1 MKQAAGILTL
11 GLAALAVQAEETAK
25 CERTKVAVL
34 YDHPLCL
41 THGCLE
47 RTRTNNPQGCG
58 CGWSNSG
65 GKLALIP
72 KMTPLSTY

>member
-41 THGCLE
+41 TWMFG
-47 RTRTNNPQGCG
+47 TNQN
-58 CGWSNSG
+58 
-65 GKLALIP
+65 
-72 KMTPLSTY
+72 